1 MPLWGT
7 EGGQH
12 ASEGQRGW
20 HAALGGVKGLGE
32 KGLGGGSPAW
42 AQCRRITDGGA
53 EMGWQAGRLGEGLE
67 ADGRRMGE
75 GMATWVRRRGR
86 REGDGVVEDDAPP
99 GDGQRGGVLS

>member
-32 KGLGGGSPAW
+32 KGLGG
-42 AQCRRITDGGA
+42 
-53 EMGWQAGRLGEGLE
+53 RL
-67 ADGRRMGE
+67 ADVDAMQTRHGRRGS
-75 GMATWVRRRGR
+75 
-86 REGDGVVEDDAPP
+86 DGVASRKAR
-99 GDGQRGGVLS
+99 GGTQGQRQARG